1 MRHPVCKTTFCLC
14 LCRGLWN
21 VPYITQVYLIKGSV
35 LRTKLSQVSLYMDEG
50 GMDADMVFC
59 RSIRDQ
65 VTQTF
70 SAFNCKHSQSELQK
84 SSFVSSNAVVS
95 LNFIQTKLNMST
107 GSLHVCVQ
115 PWRIWPFGGLVQL
128 QHVQAPPRHVADLRQ
143 PCGQENVHEHSN

>member
-1 MRHPVCKTTFCLC
+1 M
-14 LCRGLWN
+14 
-21 VPYITQVYLIKGSV
+21 PYITQVYLIKGSV

-70 SAFNCKHSQSELQK
+70 SVFNCKHSQSGLQK
-84 SSFVSSNAVVS
+84 RSFVSSNDVVS

-115 PWRIWPFGGLVQL
+115 P
-128 QHVQAPPRHVADLRQ
+128 
-143 PCGQENVHEHSN
+143 